1 VATGYPQI
9 DIESTMVHSWRR
21 LLIGF
26 LFLYVIGAAVF
37 LLAGRGGPTVS
48 SNPIN
53 SPSGASSH
61 EGVYRLEF
69 TTFDGDV
76 TSFSS
81 FAGLPLIVNFFAS
94 WCTPCVKEMP
104 DFEKLH
110 TSHGEQFTILGL
122 AVEGRRPAR
131 ELVESTGVT
140 YSVGLDENDL
150 LIELGGFAMPT
161 TVFISKDGQILE
173 SHSGVLD
180 YDGLVSRLKHLFD
193 HE

>member
-1 VATGYPQI
+1 MATGYPQI

-140 YSVGLDENDL
+140 YSCLLYTSPSPRDL
-150 LIELGGFAMPT
+150 STSRMP
-161 TVFISKDGQILE
+161 S
-173 SHSGVLD
+173 SA
-180 YDGLVSRLKHLFD
+180 
-193 HE
+193 

>member
-1 VATGYPQI
+1 
-9 DIESTMVHSWRR
+9 MVHSWRR

-26 LFLYVIGAAVF
+26 LFLYVISASVY
-37 LLAGRGGPTVS
+37 LLAGKGGPASRST
-48 SNPIN
+48 PIN
-53 SPSGASSH
+53 PPSGSSTD
-61 EGVYRLEF
+61 EGVYHLEF
-69 TTFDGDV
+69 TTFDGEV

-94 WCTPCVKEMP
+94 WCAPCVKEMP

-110 TSHGEQFTILGL
+110 TSYGEQITILGL

-140 YSVGLDENDL
+140 YSVGLDESDL

-161 TVFISKDGQILE
+161 TVFVSKDGQILE

-180 YDGLVSRLKHLFD
+180 YDGLVSRLSDLFD
-193 HE
+193 YE